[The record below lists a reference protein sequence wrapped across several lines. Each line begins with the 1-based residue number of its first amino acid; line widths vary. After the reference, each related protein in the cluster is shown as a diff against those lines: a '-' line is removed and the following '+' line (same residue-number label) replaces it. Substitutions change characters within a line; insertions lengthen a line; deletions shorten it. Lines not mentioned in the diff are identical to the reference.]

1 MPLESRTVAPVFPL
15 LLLRAMRDLDRP
27 EEILEGEDVSVS
39 LPRRLGLSDVV
50 GQQIHK
56 YEGELKA
63 GRMQPASEVEDLLR
77 LVIRRADA
85 AEIFH
90 AAGQSVARHA
100 WGLRNRPLR
109 TALRFLPQPL
119 ARLAANRAGRKLLKR
134 LVGPGRLRLRR
145 WPVELRIED
154 SLTARADPGGSA
166 CAFYGGVLEELLQL
180 YTGRSYRAHH
190 EKCEARGDE
199 DCVWHV
205 RLKG

>member
-1 MPLESRTVAPVFPL
+1 MPPESRTVAPLFPL
-15 LLLRAMRDLDRP
+15 LILRAMRDLDRP

-56 YEGELKA
+56 YEVELKA

-100 WGLRNRPLR
+100 WALRSRPLQ
-109 TALRFLPQPL
+109 TAIRFLPQPL

-145 WPVELRIED
+145 WPVELRIEN

-166 CAFYGGVLEELLQL
+166 CAVYGGVLEELLQL

-190 EKCEARGDE
+190 EECEARGDE
-199 DCVWHV
+199 NCVWHV